1 MNITYVNVVLYM
13 NVKVLEEDK
22 MNIVEAMEYVK
33 QGKEISLH
41 GKVIKMNSNGNL
53 MRTYYRDYK
62 IKADEMYTP
71 SMDDMLS
78 DDWELVTEEIP
89 NGAIVRICETDLTV
103 FEGYRGRKYLID
115 TYNHTVVF
123 EYENEDLMLIDID
136 RRGGELLWC

>member
-1 MNITYVNVVLYM
+1 
-13 NVKVLEEDK
+13 

-33 QGKEISLH
+33 SGRKIMLH
-41 GKVIKMNSNGNL
+41 GKIIRLSDNGHL
-53 MRTYYRDYK
+53 MRNYSRDYK
-62 IKADEMYTP
+62 IKGEELYTP
-71 SMDDMLS
+71 TMADMIS

-123 EYENEDLMLIDID
+123 EYENKELMLIDID
-136 RRGGELLWC
+136 RRGGELVWC

>member
-1 MNITYVNVVLYM
+1 
-13 NVKVLEEDK
+13 
-22 MNIVEAMEYVK
+22 MNIVEAMQYVK
-33 QGKEISLH
+33 QGKEINLH

-71 SMDDMLS
+71 SMEDMLS
-78 DDWELVTEEIP
+78 NDWELVTEEIP

-123 EYENEDLMLIDID
+123 EYENEELMLIDID
-136 RRGGELLWC
+136 RRGGELVWC

>member
-1 MNITYVNVVLYM
+1 
-13 NVKVLEEDK
+13 

-71 SMDDMLS
+71 SMEDMIS
-78 DDWELVTEEIP
+78 NDWELVTTEIP
-89 NGAIVRICETDLTV
+89 NGAVVRIHETDLTV

-123 EYENEDLMLIDID
+123 EYENKELMLIDID
-136 RRGGELLWC
+136 RRGGELVWA

>member
-1 MNITYVNVVLYM
+1 
-13 NVKVLEEDK
+13 

-62 IKADEMYTP
+62 IKVDEMYTP
-71 SMDDMLS
+71 SMEDMIS
-78 DDWELVTEEIP
+78 NDWELVTEEIP
-89 NGAIVRICETDLTV
+89 NGAVVRICETDLTV

-123 EYENEDLMLIDID
+123 EYENEELMLIDID
-136 RRGGELLWC
+136 RRGGELVWA

>member
-1 MNITYVNVVLYM
+1 
-13 NVKVLEEDK
+13 

-71 SMDDMLS
+71 SMEDMIS
-78 DDWELVTEEIP
+78 NDWELVTEEIP

-103 FEGYRGRKYLID
+103 FEGHRGRKYLID

-123 EYENEDLMLIDID
+123 EYENENLMLIDID
-136 RRGGELLWC
+136 RRGGELVWC

>member
-1 MNITYVNVVLYM
+1 
-13 NVKVLEEDK
+13 

-71 SMDDMLS
+71 SMEDMIS
-78 DDWELVTEEIP
+78 NDWELVTEEIP

-103 FEGYRGRKYLID
+103 FEGHRGRKYLID

-123 EYENEDLMLIDID
+123 EYENEELMLIDID
-136 RRGGELLWC
+136 RRGGELVWC

>member
-1 MNITYVNVVLYM
+1 
-13 NVKVLEEDK
+13 

-71 SMDDMLS
+71 SMEDMLS
-78 DDWELVTEEIP
+78 NDWELVTEEIP

-123 EYENEDLMLIDID
+123 EYENEELMLIDID
-136 RRGGELLWC
+136 RRGGELVWA

>member
-1 MNITYVNVVLYM
+1 MT
-13 NVKVLEEDK
+13 
-22 MNIVEAMEYVK
+22 IVEAMEYVK

-71 SMDDMLS
+71 SMEDMLS
-78 DDWELVTEEIP
+78 NDWELVTTEIP
-89 NGAIVRICETDLTV
+89 NGAVVRICETDLTV
-103 FEGYRGRKYLID
+103 FEGHRGRKYLID

-123 EYENEDLMLIDID
+123 EYENKELMLIDID
-136 RRGGELLWC
+136 RRGGELVWC

>member
-1 MNITYVNVVLYM
+1 
-13 NVKVLEEDK
+13 

-71 SMDDMLS
+71 SMEDMIS
-78 DDWELVTEEIP
+78 NDWELVTEEIP

-103 FEGYRGRKYLID
+103 FEGHRGRKYLID
-115 TYNHTVVF
+115 VYNHTVIF
-123 EYENEDLMLIDID
+123 EYENEELMLIDID
-136 RRGGELLWC
+136 RRGGELVWC